1 MRTLFDNLDM
11 HSFTMITVKSFLDN
25 LDNNEINDIT
35 KCGYDEDDYDQYF
48 WDILKEHII
57 KKRMKEENIKET
69 YKLLE
74 QFLPSDIIKYHIKDY
89 SLETDYKWRLHNL
102 GLKIVKNVYTYNIIS
117 DYPPSLV
124 DKNIDSVNLFNPS
137 NLNYYE
143 EITQINCKLVV
154 LYLTKYGMVPYRRL
168 WYYDCEEDVEINDE
182 YFENQRACERQFYDA
197 WDLAL
202 HSILDGKILCRM
214 SVRDLTFRLEFDTND
229 FYDVKIYG
237 VYRSKYPYV
246 WFEIPSTKEEE
257 NEIRPFRIKLM
268 EDDDVV
274 FTSDKY
280 YV

>member
-1 MRTLFDNLDM
+1 MRSLFDSLDI
-11 HSFTMITVKSFLDN
+11 HSFTMITVKSFLDD

-35 KCGYDEDDYDQYF
+35 QCGYDENDYDQYF

-57 KKRMKEENIKET
+57 KKRRKEENIKET
-69 YKLLE
+69 YKLL
-74 QFLPSDIIKYHIKDY
+74 QTFLPNDIIKYHIKDY
-89 SLETDYKWRLHNL
+89 SLEPDYQWRLHNL

-124 DKNIDSVNLFNPS
+124 DKNIDSVNLFYTS

-143 EITQINCKLVV
+143 EITQINCKLVI

-168 WYYDCEEDVEINDE
+168 WYYDCEEDVEINEE
-182 YFENQRACERQFYDA
+182 YFENQHRCERQFYDE

-214 SVRDLTFRLEFDTND
+214 SVRDLTFRLEFDTNE

-246 WFEIPSTKEEE
+246 WFEIPSTKEQE
-257 NEIRPFRIKLM
+257 NEIRPFHIKLM